1 MEIRKASATDIP
13 RLHALIESAYRG
25 DSARRG
31 WTHEAD
37 LLGGQRTD
45 PEALAAMI
53 DSDDHTILVGEEGGD
68 IIGCIAVTRKAG
80 DLAYIGMMT
89 VDPVRQAGGLG
100 RRLLAA
106 GEMFARDRLGA
117 RTAEMTVIEGRDEL
131 MRWYERRGYSRTGET
146 RPFPDDPRFGLP
158 QRPLAFAVFAKPLC

>member
-1 MEIRKASATDIP
+1 MEIRQATAADIP

-45 PEALAAMI
+45 HDALADMI
-53 DSDDHTILVGEEGGD
+53 DSDDQTILVGEGD
-68 IIGCIAVTRKAG
+68 GEIVGCIAVTRKAG
-80 DLAYIGMMT
+80 ELAYIGMMT
-89 VDPVRQAGGLG
+89 VDPTRQAGGLG

-106 GEMFARDRLGA
+106 GERYARDWFGA
-117 RTAEMTVIEGRDEL
+117 HDVEMTVIEGREEL
-131 MRWYERRGYSRTGET
+131 MHWYERRGYARTGES

-158 QRPLAFAVFAKPLC
+158 QRPLVFAVFAKSL